1 MFKRYFL
8 AGIAAG
14 LLSGLAAFFYH
25 RIYTAATEV
34 SFATIVSPASIFSA
48 CIFSGML
55 IALFCYTVRS
65 FFKKDIEILT
75 SILVVGTTMLSMIIP
90 FMVSLPLDIDKPELF
105 PGLVIPMQL
114 FPALA
119 WFVVKPFA
127 GIKS

>member
-25 RIYTAATEV
+25 RIYTAATDV
-34 SFATIVSPASIFSA
+34 NFAGIVSPASIFSA
-48 CIFSGML
+48 CLFAGML
-55 IALFCYTVRS
+55 ITLFCYTVRS
-65 FFKKDIEILT
+65 FFKKEIEILT
-75 SILVVGTTMLSMIIP
+75 SILVVGITILSMIIP
-90 FMVSLPLDIDKPELF
+90 FMVSLPLDMERPELF

>member
-1 MFKRYFL
+1 MFKKYFL

-25 RIYTAATEV
+25 RIYTAVTAAN
-34 SFATIVSPASIFSA
+34 FAGIVSTASIFSA
-48 CIFSGML
+48 CLFAGML
-55 IALFCYTVRS
+55 MALCCYTVRS
-65 FFKKDIEILT
+65 FFKKEIEILT
-75 SILVVGTTMLSMIIP
+75 SILVAGITMLSMIIP
-90 FMVSLPLDIDKPELF
+90 FMISLPLDIERPELF

-119 WFVVKPFA
+119 WFVVKPVA